1 MRNAQDVRA
10 GIERLGFSECYKEG
24 RAHCR
29 ELYGSLVSVVGTGMI
44 ACWCSLSVTTPCPH
58 RVSMSVVAVSVLPWG
73 GWVAVLS
80 TS

>member
-1 MRNAQDVRA
+1 MRA

-44 ACWCSLSVTTPCPH
+44 ACWCSL
-58 RVSMSVVAVSVLPWG
+58 RVIRVMLICIVSRDRNRIDLFREQR
-73 GWVAVLS
+73 S
-80 TS
+80 